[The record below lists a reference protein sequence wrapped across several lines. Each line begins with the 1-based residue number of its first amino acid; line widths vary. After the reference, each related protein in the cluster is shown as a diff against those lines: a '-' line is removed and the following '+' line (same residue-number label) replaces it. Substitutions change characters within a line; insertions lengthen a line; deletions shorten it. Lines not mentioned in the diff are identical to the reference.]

1 MLTMTNALMRI
12 GVGIDTARYGHRVNY
27 LRDDRQLAAKPVTI
41 TEDRDGYDRL
51 QNDLQLLHR
60 KHPEATLHVHIDA
73 AGQYAANLERFL
85 RTMELPIIVSVG
97 EPKRNKD
104 YHAAISPKRTTDNT
118 ESLAMAR
125 FALVEQ
131 PPATPDVPQAF
142 ILLREIAA
150 RLHGQIKDK
159 TRAINRLHNLVSRVF
174 PELATIAPNL
184 DAAWVLD
191 LLDHY
196 SSPKRIAAAR
206 LDSLKKLAPARKRWS
221 KCCRKRSKGCRSQG
235 IVRSSRF
242 PELVRG
248 QPPCW
253 SRKWSRLNAS
263 AHLKKSSATLGS
275 SPKKEAPA

>member
-1 MLTMTNALMRI
+1 
-12 GVGIDTARYGHRVNY
+12 
-27 LRDDRQLAAKPVTI
+27 
-41 TEDRDGYDRL
+41 
-51 QNDLQLLHR
+51 
-60 KHPEATLHVHIDA
+60 
-73 AGQYAANLERFL
+73 
-85 RTMELPIIVSVG
+85 MELPIIVSVG

-206 LDSLKKLAPARKRWS
+206 LDSLKKIAYLKSDIAKELHEA
-221 KCCRKRSKGCRSQG
+221 
-235 IVRSSRF
+235 VR
-242 PELVRG
+242 LCV
-248 QPPCW
+248 
-253 SRKWSRLNAS
+253 L
-263 AHLKKSSATLGS
+263 L
-275 SPKKEAPA
+275 

>member
-1 MLTMTNALMRI
+1 MVTMTNSVMRI
-12 GVGIDTARYGHRVNY
+12 GGGIDTARYWHRVNY

-60 KHPEATLHVHIDA
+60 RHPEATLHVHIDA

-131 PPATPDVPQAF
+131 PPTYLISGGLCRICHSSMRHSILYRLFTSGHVVNRDSNRSLVYRPLPRKNLASSRPTPLDFYRYIYPDLCSALSDSKSIATNVYVVFLVFVAAYVLNGDMSDF
-142 ILLREIAA
+142 IL
-150 RLHGQIKDK
+150 
-159 TRAINRLHNLVSRVF
+159 F
-174 PELATIAPNL
+174 
-184 DAAWVLD
+184 
-191 LLDHY
+191 
-196 SSPKRIAAAR
+196 
-206 LDSLKKLAPARKRWS
+206 
-221 KCCRKRSKGCRSQG
+221 
-235 IVRSSRF
+235 
-242 PELVRG
+242 
-248 QPPCW
+248 
-253 SRKWSRLNAS
+253 
-263 AHLKKSSATLGS
+263 
-275 SPKKEAPA
+275 